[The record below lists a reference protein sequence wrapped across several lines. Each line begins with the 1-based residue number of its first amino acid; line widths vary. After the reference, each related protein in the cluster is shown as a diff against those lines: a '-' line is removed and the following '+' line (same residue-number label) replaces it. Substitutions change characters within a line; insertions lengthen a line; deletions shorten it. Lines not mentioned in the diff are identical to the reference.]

1 MLTQEK
7 IIQFNQILASN
18 GTPAPEDAADFEI
31 YKAMLNSQ
39 AMATAS
45 AQPQQTNPNFANPN
59 VAATVPATTLAPV
72 SNPVAVPVAQA
83 APIPTAVPS
92 NGSHFTMDDMMS
104 NSMTV
109 DKYLKVKYQQMF
121 IGDDV
126 IGADHIF
133 VRINL
138 DNVVYKLSI
147 KGGQPV
153 SYASTLDG
161 KTATTGGSWMEAVA
175 DIQKKDPKARP
186 YNCADIPMVVAKEI
200 KSPVGMTLADEGTIL
215 GHTTST
221 TNWKEWVSF
230 YQALPEKT
238 GEVLVKI
245 GRKDVTKNKQ
255 QWGLITF
262 SLANESEL
270 AGL

>member
-7 IIQFNQILASN
+7 MVQFNQLIASN
-18 GTPAPEDAADFEI
+18 GTPAPEDVADFEI

-39 AMATAS
+39 AMAAS
-45 AQPQQTNPNFANPN
+45 SASQSQNNNPNFAAPTPAPVPAALTPVETPVQAGPVPN
-59 VAATVPATTLAPV
+59 TVPA
-72 SNPVAVPVAQA
+72 
-83 APIPTAVPS
+83 
-92 NGSHFTMDDMMS
+92 NGSHFTMDDLMAKTMA
-104 NSMTV
+104 V

-126 IGADHIF
+126 IGSDHIF

-161 KTATTGGSWMEAVA
+161 KTATTGGSWLEAVA
-175 DIQKKDPKARP
+175 DIQAKDAKARP

-200 KSPVGMTLADEGTIL
+200 KSPAGMILADEGTIL

-221 TNWKEWVSF
+221 TNWREWVNF
-230 YQALPEKT
+230 YQ
-238 GEVLVKI
+238 
-245 GRKDVTKNKQ
+245 
-255 QWGLITF
+255 
-262 SLANESEL
+262 SL
-270 AGL
+270 